1 MVPSIV
7 AAMDLPPLFADWFA
21 TRGWSLRRHQAEM
34 IAAGQAGRHALLV
47 APTGGG
53 KTLAGFLP
61 SLIEL
66 AERGPR
72 PTFGPGSG
80 VHTLYVSPLKALTTD
95 VERNLM
101 TPIREIGLNIHVE
114 SRTGDTKQSKKQRQR
129 EFPPDILLTTP
140 EQLALFCAWDGARAY
155 FADLKCIVLDEVHA
169 IWSGKRGDLLN
180 LALGRLQSFS
190 PAMRRVALSA
200 TIDDPQLIA
209 DWLSPSPARGEGGSR
224 RLTDGGYEDADD
236 ARPKVPPLATE
247 FHPPSVSLRE
257 PPSPARGEG
266 IIIVKGDPGA
276 PPVVDVLVSEGHVPW
291 AGHTGQHAIPEVY
304 DAIKRSGMTL
314 IFVNTRWQS
323 EFVFQRLWEIND
335 ENLPIGLHHGSLAA
349 EQRRKVEAAMARGDL
364 RAVVCTSTLDLG
376 IDWGDVDLVIQ
387 LAAPKGA
394 SRLVQRIGRANHRL
408 DEPSR
413 ALMVPASRF
422 EMLECQAAREAVAE
436 NAFDWEPHHIGT
448 LDTLAQH
455 VMGVACS
462 EPFRMDDLYAEIIGC
477 GPYAALTYEQFE
489 EVVDFVATGG
499 YALRTYDRFARI
511 VRDREGLWKVR
522 NAQTAQRHRM
532 NVGAIVAAGT
542 LNVRVASRRGGATKQ
557 LIGGRKVGEAEE
569 WYFEQLTPG
578 DTFIFAGQ
586 TWAFQGINGT
596 DALVTHAQDKDP
608 KIPSWGGSKFPMS
621 TSLAVRVR
629 DIIQDRDRWR
639 VLPPDVQ
646 EWLELQEA
654 RSAIPRADSMLIET
668 FARGSRHYMV
678 AYPFEGGLAH
688 NTLCMLLTRR
698 LDRLGVGPLGFV
710 CTDYSLA
717 IWSIKPMD
725 DLDFDALFQPDMLG
739 DDLESWL
746 EESFMMKRTFRN
758 CALISGLIERRQ
770 PGAEKTGRQVTFS
783 TDLIYDVLRR
793 HQPDHLL
800 LKTARADA
808 ASGLLD
814 VARLGALLSRIA
826 GHIELRALTRA
837 SPFSVPVLVQIG
849 RERVGGDASD
859 MILEGAA
866 EDLIAEVMADAQPEP
881 HAA

>member
-1 MVPSIV
+1 MTP
-7 AAMDLPPLFADWFA
+7 LPPLFTDWFA
-21 TRGWSLRRHQAEM
+21 SRGWSPRRHQLEM
-34 IAAGQAGRHALLV
+34 VAAGAAGRHALLV

-61 SLIEL
+61 SLIDL

-72 PTFGPGSG
+72 PQSGPGSG
-80 VHTLYVSPLKALTTD
+80 VHTLYLSPLKALTTD

-114 SRTGDTKQSKKQRQR
+114 TRTGDTKQSKRQRQR
-129 EFPPDILLTTP
+129 DFPPDILLTTP
-140 EQLALFCAWDGARAY
+140 EQLALFCAWEGARAY
-155 FADLKCIVLDEVHA
+155 FADLKCVVLDEVHA
-169 IWSGKRGDLLN
+169 IWSGKRGDLLS
-180 LALGRLQSFS
+180 LGLGRLQQFA
-190 PAMRRVALSA
+190 PGMRRVGLSA
-200 TIDDPQLIA
+200 TIEDPDLIRG
-209 DWLSPSPARGEGGSR
+209 WLSPSPRI
-224 RLTDGGYEDADD
+224 ADVD
-236 ARPKVPPLATE
+236 L
-247 FHPPSVSLRE
+247 
-257 PPSPARGEG
+257 
-266 IIIVKGDPGA
+266 VKGDPGA
-276 PPVVDVLVSEGHVPW
+276 PAVIDVLISEGKVPW

-304 DAIKRSGMTL
+304 AAIQKSNLAL

-323 EFVFQRLWEIND
+323 EFVFQQLWAIND
-335 ENLPIGLHHGSLAA
+335 DNLPIGLHHGSLAA
-349 EQRRKVEAAMARGDL
+349 EQRRKIEAAMARGDL

-387 LAAPKGA
+387 MAAPKGS

-413 ALMVPASRF
+413 ALLVPASRF
-422 EMLECQAAREAVAE
+422 EMLECQAAREAVAA
-436 NAFDWEPHHIGT
+436 NAFDWEPIHIGT

-462 EPFRMDDLYAEIIGC
+462 EAFDIQALYDEIVGC
-477 GPYAALTYEQFE
+477 GPYRDLTWEQFE

-511 VRDREGLWKVR
+511 VRTPDGRWKVR
-522 NAQTAQRHRM
+522 NQHIAQRHRM
-532 NVGAIVAAGT
+532 NVGAIVSAGT
-542 LNVRVASRRGGATKQ
+542 LNVRVASRRGGASRQ

-578 DTFIFAGQ
+578 DTFLFAGQ
-586 TWAFQGINGT
+586 VWAFQGITGT
-596 DALVTHAQDKDP
+596 DALVTHANDSDP
-608 KIPSWGGSKFPMS
+608 KIPSWGGSKFPLS
-621 TSLAVRVR
+621 TSLADRVR
-629 DIIQDRDRWR
+629 TMIHDRDHWR

-646 EWLELQEA
+646 EWLELQET
-654 RSAIPRADSMLIET
+654 RSVIPDAESMLVET
-668 FARGSRHYMV
+668 FPRGSRHFLV
-678 AYPFEGGLAH
+678 AYPFEGNLAH
-688 NTLCMLLTRR
+688 TTLCMLLTRR

-710 CTDYSLA
+710 VTDYALA

-725 DLDFDALFQPDMLG
+725 DIDLDALFQSDMLG
-739 DDLESWL
+739 DDLEAWL
-746 EESFMMKRTFRN
+746 EESFMMKRSFRN

-814 VARLGALLSRIA
+814 VARLGQMLARIE
-826 GHIELRALTRA
+826 GRIRHQPLTRP
-837 SPFSVPVLVQIG
+837 SPFCVPVLVQIG
-849 RERVGGDASD
+849 RERVGGDAAE
-859 MILEGAA
+859 MILDESA
-866 EDLIAEVMADAQPEP
+866 DMLIAEVMDDDEP
-881 HAA
+881 GAVTGGAA

>member
-1 MVPSIV
+1 MTSP
-7 AAMDLPPLFADWFA
+7 AASLPPLFADWFA
-21 TRGWSLRRHQAEM
+21 SRGWSPRRHQLEM
-34 IAAGQAGRHALLV
+34 IAAAEAGSHALLV

-61 SLIEL
+61 SLIDL

-72 PTFGPGSG
+72 PEFGPGSG
-80 VHTLYVSPLKALTTD
+80 IHTIYVSPLKALTTD

-129 EFPPDILLTTP
+129 ENPPDILLTTP
-140 EQLALFCAWDGARAY
+140 EQLALFCAWGGARAY

-169 IWSGKRGDLLN
+169 IWSSKRGDLLN
-180 LALGRLQSFS
+180 LGLARLQSFS
-190 PAMRRVALSA
+190 PGLRRVALSA
-200 TIDDPQLIA
+200 TIDDPNLIA
-209 DWLSPSPARGEGGSR
+209 EWLAPAGAEV
-224 RLTDGGYEDADD
+224 AM
-236 ARPKVPPLATE
+236 
-247 FHPPSVSLRE
+247 
-257 PPSPARGEG
+257 
-266 IIIVKGDPGA
+266 VKGDPGA
-276 PPVVDVLVSEGHVPW
+276 VPIIDVLVSQGRVPW

-304 DAIKRSGMTL
+304 DAIKRAQLAL

-323 EFVFQRLWEIND
+323 EFVFQQLWEIND

-387 LAAPKGA
+387 MAAPKGS

-422 EMLECQAAREAVAE
+422 ELLECQAAREAVAD

-462 EPFRMDDLYAEIIGC
+462 EPFDLDALHAEVTGC
-477 GPYAALTYEQFE
+477 APYRDLTYEAFE

-511 VRDREGLWKVR
+511 VRTPEGQWTVR
-522 NAQTAQRHRM
+522 NQLIAQRHRM

-542 LNVRVASRRGGATKQ
+542 LNVKVASRRGGASKQ

-578 DTFIFAGQ
+578 DTFVFAGQ
-586 TWAFQGINGT
+586 VWAFQGINGM
-596 DALVTHAQDKDP
+596 DALVTHATDKDP
-608 KIPSWGGSKFPMS
+608 KIPSWGGSQFPLG
-621 TSLAVRVR
+621 TSLAARVR
-629 DIIQDRDRWR
+629 AMIQDRDHWR
-639 VLPPDVQ
+639 VLPVDVQ
-646 EWLELQEA
+646 EWLELQEQ
-654 RSAIPRADSMLIET
+654 RSLIPDADSLLIET
-668 FARGSRHYMV
+668 FPRGSRHFMV
-678 AYPFEGGLAH
+678 AYPFEGRLAH
-688 NTLCMLLTRR
+688 STLCMLLTRR

-710 CTDYSLA
+710 VTDYSFA

-725 DLDFDALFQPDMLG
+725 GLDWDALFQPDMLG
-739 DDLESWL
+739 DDLEAWL

-758 CALISGLIERRQ
+758 CALVSGLIERRQ

-800 LKTARADA
+800 LRTARSDA

-814 VARLGALLSRIA
+814 VARLGQLLSRIA
-826 GHIELRALTRA
+826 GHIRHAPLERA
-837 SPFSVPVLVQIG
+837 SPFCVPVLVMIG
-849 RERVGGDASD
+849 RERVGGDAAE
-859 MILEGAA
+859 MILDASAQDLIDEVMEDAPPELMGAA
-866 EDLIAEVMADAQPEP
+866 
-881 HAA
+881 

>member
-1 MVPSIV
+1 VTPS
-7 AAMDLPPLFADWFA
+7 AASLPPLFADWFA
-21 TRGWSLRRHQAEM
+21 SRGWSPRRHQLEM
-34 IAAGQAGRHALLV
+34 IAAAEAGSHALLV

-61 SLIEL
+61 SLIDL

-72 PTFGPGSG
+72 PEFGPGSG
-80 VHTLYVSPLKALTTD
+80 IHTLYVSPLKALTTD

-129 EFPPDILLTTP
+129 DNPPDILLTTP
-140 EQLALFCAWDGARAY
+140 EQLALFCAWGGGRAY

-190 PAMRRVALSA
+190 PGLRRVALSA
-200 TIDDPQLIA
+200 TIDDPKLIA
-209 DWLSPSPARGEGGSR
+209 EWLAPAG
-224 RLTDGGYEDADD
+224 ADV
-236 ARPKVPPLATE
+236 AM
-247 FHPPSVSLRE
+247 
-257 PPSPARGEG
+257 
-266 IIIVKGDPGA
+266 VKGDPGA
-276 PPVVDVLVSEGHVPW
+276 APVIDVLVSEGRVPW

-304 DAIKRSGMTL
+304 AAIQRANLAL

-323 EFVFQRLWEIND
+323 EFVFQQLWAIND

-387 LAAPKGA
+387 MAAPKGS

-422 EMLECQAAREAVAE
+422 ELLECQAAKEAVAD
-436 NAFDWEPHHIGT
+436 NAFDWEPRHTGT

-455 VMGVACS
+455 IMGVACS
-462 EPFRMDDLYAEIIGC
+462 EPFDMDDLYAEITGC
-477 GPYAALTYEQFE
+477 APYRALTYEAFE

-511 VRDREGLWKVR
+511 VRNADGKWTVR
-522 NAQTAQRHRM
+522 NAMIAQRHRM

-542 LNVRVASRRGGATKQ
+542 LNVKVASRRGGASKQ

-569 WYFEQLTPG
+569 WYFEQLSPG

-586 TWAFQGINGT
+586 VWAFQGISGM
-596 DALVTHAQDKDP
+596 DALVTHATGKDP
-608 KIPSWGGSKFPMS
+608 KIPSWGGAQFPLG

-629 DIIQDRDRWR
+629 AMIQDRDHWR

-646 EWLELQEA
+646 EWLELQDQ
-654 RSAIPRADSMLIET
+654 RSLIPDADSLLVET
-668 FARGSRHYMV
+668 FPRGSRHFLI
-678 AYPFEGGLAH
+678 AYPFEGRIAH
-688 NTLCMLLTRR
+688 STLCMLLTRR

-710 CTDYSLA
+710 VTDYSLA
-717 IWSIKPMD
+717 IWSIRPMD
-725 DLDFDALFQPDMLG
+725 GLDWDALFQPDMLG
-739 DDLESWL
+739 DDLEAWL

-758 CALISGLIERRQ
+758 CALVSGLIERRQ

-800 LKTARADA
+800 LRTARADA

-814 VARLGALLSRIA
+814 VARLGQLLTRIA
-826 GHIELRALTRA
+826 GHIRHAPLERA
-837 SPFSVPVLVQIG
+837 SPFSVPVLVMIG
-849 RERVGGDASD
+849 RERVGGDAAD
-859 MILEGAA
+859 MILEASAQELIDEVMEDAPPELMGAA
-866 EDLIAEVMADAQPEP
+866 
-881 HAA
+881 

>member
-1 MVPSIV
+1 MTAP
-7 AAMDLPPLFADWFA
+7 LPPLFADWFGK
-21 TRGWSLRRHQAEM
+21 RGWSIRRHQSEM
-34 IAAGQAGRHALLV
+34 IAARLAGRHALLV

-61 SLIEL
+61 SLIDL

-72 PTFGPGSG
+72 PEFGPGSG
-80 VHTLYVSPLKALTTD
+80 VHTLYISPLKALTTD

-169 IWSGKRGDLLN
+169 IWSGKRGDLLSLG
-180 LALGRLQSFS
+180 LARLQSFA

-200 TIDDPQLIA
+200 TIDDPDLIR
-209 DWLSPSPARGEGGSR
+209 DWLRPHLPGND
-224 RLTDGGYEDADD
+224 LDD
-236 ARPKVPPLATE
+236 VVLVR
-247 FHPPSVSLRE
+247 
-257 PPSPARGEG
+257 
-266 IIIVKGDPGA
+266 GDPGA

-304 DAIKRSGMTL
+304 EAIRRSGMTL

-323 EFVFQRLWEIND
+323 EFVFQKLWEIND
-335 ENLPIGLHHGSLAA
+335 DNLPIGLHHGSLAA
-349 EQRRKVEAAMARGDL
+349 EQRRKVEAAMSRGDL

-462 EPFRMDDLYAEIIGC
+462 EPFTLDALHAEITTC
-477 GPYAALTYEQFE
+477 GPYADLPYEQFE

-511 VRDREGLWKVR
+511 VKDREGRWKVR
-522 NAQTAQRHRM
+522 NAVTAQRHRM

-542 LNVRVASRRGGATKQ
+542 LNVRVASRRGGASKQ

-586 TWAFQGINGT
+586 VWAFQGISGT

-621 TSLAVRVR
+621 TSLADRVR
-629 DIIQDRDRWR
+629 RIIQDRDHWR
-639 VLPPDVQ
+639 VLPVDVQ

-654 RSAIPRADSMLIET
+654 RSAIPQADDMLVET
-668 FARGSRHYMV
+668 FQRGSRHYLI
-678 AYPFEGGLAH
+678 AYPFEGNLAH

-717 IWSIKPMD
+717 IWSIKPMGGL
-725 DLDFDALFQPDMLG
+725 DLDALFQPDMLG

-770 PGAEKTGRQVTFS
+770 PGQEKTGRQVTFS

-800 LKTARADA
+800 LRTARADA
-808 ASGLLD
+808 AAGLLD
-814 VARLGALLSRIA
+814 VARLGQLLSRIA
-826 GHIELRALTRA
+826 GHIRPIELTRA

-849 RERVGGDASD
+849 RERVGGDAAD
-859 MILEGAA
+859 MILEESA
-866 EDLIAEVMADAQPEP
+866 EALIAEVMDDAPPELAG
-881 HAA
+881 AA

>member
-1 MVPSIV
+1 M
-7 AAMDLPPLFADWFA
+7 ATTLPPLFADWFA
-21 TRGWSLRRHQAEM
+21 SRGWSPRRHQLEM
-34 IAAGQAGRHALLV
+34 IAAAEAGSHTLLV

-61 SLIEL
+61 SLIDL

-72 PTFGPGSG
+72 PEHGPGSG

-140 EQLALFCAWDGARAY
+140 EQLALFCAWEGARAW
-155 FADLKCIVLDEVHA
+155 FADLKCVVIDEVHA

-180 LALGRLQSFS
+180 LGLGRLQSFA
-190 PAMRRVALSA
+190 PTMRRVALSA
-200 TIDDPQLIA
+200 TVDDPAMIA
-209 DWLSPSPARGEGGSR
+209 GWLVPALPSPATGEG
-224 RLTDGGYEDADD
+224 
-236 ARPKVPPLATE
+236 V
-247 FHPPSVSLRE
+247 V
-257 PPSPARGEG
+257 
-266 IIIVKGDPGA
+266 IVRGDPGA
-276 PPVVDVLVSEGHVPW
+276 PPVIDVLVSEGRVPW
-291 AGHTGQHAIPEVY
+291 AGHTGQHAMPEVY
-304 DAIKRSGMTL
+304 DAIRRSGMTL
-314 IFVNTRWQS
+314 IFVNTRWQA
-323 EFVFQRLWEIND
+323 EFVFQQLWAINED
-335 ENLPIGLHHGSLAA
+335 NLPIALHHGSLAT
-349 EQRRKVEAAMARGDL
+349 EQRRKVEAAMARGDI

-422 EMLECQAAREAVAE
+422 EMLECQAAREAVAA
-436 NAFDWEPHHIGT
+436 NAFDWEPHHVGT

-462 EPFRMDDLYAEIIGC
+462 EGFDVGELHEEVTACAPYRDLPREV
-477 GPYAALTYEQFE
+477 FE
-489 EVVDFVATGG
+489 EVIDLVATGG
-499 YALRTYDRFARI
+499 YSLRTYDRFARI
-511 VRDREGLWKVR
+511 VRDRQGRWRVR
-522 NAQTAQRHRM
+522 TAQMAQRHRM
-532 NVGAIVAAGT
+532 NVGTIVAAAT
-542 LNVRVASRRGGATKQ
+542 LNVRVGSRRGGKLTVA
-557 LIGGRKVGEAEE
+557 GRKVGQAEE
-569 WYFEQLTPG
+569 HYFEQMAPG
-578 DTFIFAGQ
+578 DTFVFAGQ
-586 TWAFQGINGT
+586 VWAYQGIVGT
-596 DALVTHAQDKDP
+596 DVIVTAAQDKEP

-621 TSLAVRVR
+621 TSLADRVRVL
-629 DIIQDRDRWR
+629 IQDRDHWR

-654 RSAIPRADSMLIET
+654 RSVIPQADALLVET
-668 FARGSRHYMV
+668 FQRGSRHYLI

-710 CTDYSLA
+710 CTDYALA
-717 IWSIKPMD
+717 VWSIRPMD
-725 DLDFDALFQPDMLG
+725 DLDLEALFQPDMLG
-739 DDLESWL
+739 DDLEAWL
-746 EESFMMKRTFRN
+746 DESFVMKRTFRN
-758 CALISGLIERRQ
+758 CALIAGLIERRQ

-800 LKTARADA
+800 LRTARADA
-808 ASGLLD
+808 AKGFMD
-814 VARLGALLSRIA
+814 VARVGQLLTRIQ
-826 GHIELRALTRA
+826 GHIRHARLERA
-837 SPFSVPVLVQIG
+837 SPFSVPVLVQVG
-849 RERVGGDASD
+849 RERVGGDAAD
-859 MILEGAA
+859 MILEDSA
-866 EDLIAEVMADAQPEP
+866 EALIAEVMNDDAPE
-881 HAA
+881 AAA

>member
-1 MVPSIV
+1 MTAS
-7 AAMDLPPLFADWFA
+7 LPPLFADWFVS
-21 TRGWSLRRHQAEM
+21 RGWSPRRHQLEM
-34 IAAGQAGRHALLV
+34 IAAAQNGSHALLV

-61 SLIEL
+61 SLIDL

-72 PTFGPGSG
+72 PPHGPGSG
-80 VHTLYVSPLKALTTD
+80 IHTIYVSPLKALTTD

-180 LALGRLQSFS
+180 LGLGRLQSFS
-190 PAMRRVALSA
+190 PGMRRVALSA
-200 TIDDPQLIA
+200 TIDDPDLIA
-209 DWLSPSPARGEGGSR
+209 EWLAPRLPSPLVGEGSNQV
-224 RLTDGGYEDADD
+224 T
-236 ARPKVPPLATE
+236 
-247 FHPPSVSLRE
+247 
-257 PPSPARGEG
+257 
-266 IIIVKGDPGA
+266 IVRGDPGA
-276 PPVVDVLVSEGHVPW
+276 APVVDVLVSEGHVPW

-304 DAIKRSGMTL
+304 EAIKQARMAL

-335 ENLPIGLHHGSLAA
+335 DNLPIGLHHGSLAP

-364 RAVVCTSTLDLG
+364 RAVVCTSTLDVG

-436 NAFDWEPHHIGT
+436 NAFDWEPHHTGT

-462 EPFRMDDLYAEIIGC
+462 EPFMLEGLHAEVTTC
-477 GPYAALTYEQFE
+477 APYADLTYEAFE

-511 VRDREGLWKVR
+511 VRTRDGRWKAR
-522 NAQTAQRHRM
+522 NAEVAQRHRM

-542 LNVRVASRRGGATKQ
+542 LNVRIASRRGGATRQ

-586 TWAFQGINGT
+586 IWAFQGINGA
-596 DALVTHAQDKDP
+596 DALVTHSTATDP

-621 TSLAVRVR
+621 TSLADRVR
-629 DIIQDRDRWR
+629 TMIQDREHWR

-654 RSAIPRADSMLIET
+654 RSVIPSADSMLVET
-668 FARGSRHYMV
+668 FQRGSRHYLI
-678 AYPFEGGLAH
+678 AYPFEGNLAH

-717 IWSIKPMD
+717 IWSIKPMG
-725 DLDFDALFQPDMLG
+725 DLDLDALFQPDMLG
-739 DDLESWL
+739 DDLEAWL
-746 EESFMMKRTFRN
+746 EESFMLKRTFKN
-758 CALISGLIERRQ
+758 GALISGLIERRQ
-770 PGAEKTGRQVTFS
+770 PGSEKTGRQVTFS

-800 LKTARADA
+800 LRTARADA
-808 ASGLLD
+808 AAGLLD
-814 VARLGALLSRIA
+814 VARLGQLLARIA
-826 GHIELRALTRA
+826 GHIRHVNLTRA

-849 RERVGGDASD
+849 RDRVGGGDAAD
-859 MILEGAA
+859 MIREGAA
-866 EDLIAEVMADAQPEP
+866 EDLIAEVMNHEEPEFQS
-881 HAA
+881 A